1 MEEGARHMPE
11 KRHFHEELSRLKNQ
25 LLVMSSMV
33 ESNIQKS
40 IQALEERDAKLA
52 EAIFIEDKKIDVMEV
67 EIDEGCVKLMALDQ
81 PVAVDLRMILG
92 VLKINNDLERMGDHA
107 VNIAERAIRL
117 AESPMPKR
125 LIDIPRMATIVQ
137 GMLKDVMDGFIQENP
152 EKARSVCERDD
163 VVDELDD
170 RFIRVLLTYMMEDP
184 RVIKQAIDFIMIS
197 KNLERIGDLTTN
209 IAEDVVFIYQAKTI
223 KHHLDEAAK

>member
-1 MEEGARHMPE
+1 MPE
-11 KRHFHEELSRLKNQ
+11 KRHFHEELNKLKNQ

-33 ESNIQKS
+33 EANIRKS
-40 IQALEERDAKLA
+40 IRSLEERDPKLA
-52 EAIFIEDKKIDVMEV
+52 EEVFTDDKKIDLIEV

-107 VNIAERAIRL
+107 VNIAERSIRL
-117 AESPMPKR
+117 AESPLPKR
-125 LIDIPRMATIVQ
+125 LVDIPRMASMVQ
-137 GMLKDVMDGFIQENP
+137 GMLRDVLDGFIQQDP
-152 EKARSVCERDD
+152 GKARSVCERDD

-184 RVIKQAIDFIMIS
+184 RVIKQAIDLIMIS
-197 KNLERIGDLTTN
+197 KNLERIGDLATN
-209 IAEDVVFIYQAKTI
+209 IAEDVVFIYQAKSI
-223 KHHLDEAAK
+223 KHHLDQAVQ